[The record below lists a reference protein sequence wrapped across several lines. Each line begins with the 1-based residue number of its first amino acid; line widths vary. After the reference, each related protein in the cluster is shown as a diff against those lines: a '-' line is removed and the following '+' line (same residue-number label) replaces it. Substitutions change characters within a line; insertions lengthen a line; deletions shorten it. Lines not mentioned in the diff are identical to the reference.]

1 MSEKGS
7 FAFAATGT
15 TQAEGA
21 QAPSTLLGRAQ
32 EAIVHAAAATSAAG
46 SVVANKVAA
55 AGAECADCSELW
67 HAQSCCCSSDL
78 KD

>member
-1 MSEKGS
+1 M
-7 FAFAATGT
+7 

-55 AGAECADCSELW
+55 AGAVCADCSGALTCT
-67 HAQSCCCSSDL
+67 AL
-78 KD
+78 LLLF